1 MLAPVRWI
9 LLAVGTALAL
19 AGATWIADAD
29 LDARRAAFETDARIV
44 HRLLSQR
51 VVQHD
56 AILDT
61 LAILQPGST
70 SETAPEQRLPAI
82 YPQVLRVLR
91 QDAATPWPAA
101 EAAALQAGAE
111 ASRTAGRAALAGV
124 DFAAGHYTVVRA
136 ADPASF
142 ALRIDLRTLVPL
154 VEWPLVAAS
163 PAYVA
168 LLHDGQVRVLHA
180 GAPGDAGTGWRFDF
194 RKHLAADSQPFDV
207 VAELDVGWRELPWWA
222 MLGWVGA
229 VAGGLLVAQ
238 ALIRQ
243 RSERRRAQELLRL
256 GQIGRLNALGELAAG
271 MAHEVNQPLTAV
283 LANANAAERLLAED
297 PPDLAAARD
306 AVGQA
311 ARQARR
317 AGDVVGRL
325 RRAVERPEL
334 GARVQPVRLD
344 EAVRHVLDL
353 LAPDCRR
360 LAVTPAVSSPAA
372 GVTVLA
378 EPVALEQ
385 IVHNLLTNALQALE
399 QVPPAERR
407 LRLALEVDGPRG
419 VLAVQDSG
427 PGIPAEALPRV
438 FEPFFTTRPGGL
450 GLGLSLCETLATGMM
465 GALSCANAEPRGALF
480 RLALPLGSGATG

>member
-1 MLAPVRWI
+1 MRWI

-180 GAPGDAGTGWRFDF
+180 GVSGDAGTGWRFDF

-229 VAGGLLVAQ
+229 VAGGLVVAQ

-283 LANANAAERLLAED
+283 LANANAAERLLAEE
-297 PPDLAAARD
+297 PPISRRRATPS
-306 AVGQA
+306 
-311 ARQARR
+311 ARQHGRR
-317 AGDVVGRL
+317 GAPATWWAGC
-325 RRAVERPEL
+325 
-334 GARVQPVRLD
+334 GARSSDRSWVRGCSRCASTKRCATCWICSRPI
-344 EAVRHVLDL
+344 AVASPSR
-353 LAPDCRR
+353 PPCRR
-360 LAVTPAVSSPAA
+360 
-372 GVTVLA
+372 
-378 EPVALEQ
+378 
-385 IVHNLLTNALQALE
+385 
-399 QVPPAERR
+399 R
-407 LRLALEVDGPRG
+407 PR
-419 VLAVQDSG
+419 A
-427 PGIPAEALPRV
+427 
-438 FEPFFTTRPGGL
+438 
-450 GLGLSLCETLATGMM
+450 
-465 GALSCANAEPRGALF
+465 
-480 RLALPLGSGATG
+480 